1 VAGPRGSTSTASGRV
16 YTWAPTGEQFR
27 SVTTLIGDGV
37 PKPALVKWAPKMAAQ
52 FVVDNY
58 ERLEPLLKSNDPAD
72 QIEVLDTI
80 KNAPWRDRDAAANK
94 GTLVHDWAER
104 ISLGVA
110 TPDEVPLLIR
120 GHVRAFRQFLDDFKP
135 EYEAT
140 EMTVYSRKH
149 KYAGTLDFIARL
161 PGLGLCL
168 GDYKTNRSGIFG
180 DVALQLSA
188 YRFADFIGLPNDT
201 EEPML
206 QVDNCVAIHIAED
219 GYKVIPVKADL
230 DVHKFFLH
238 ATKVAQWSN
247 DLSKTVLSDPVRPA
261 A

>member
-1 VAGPRGSTSTASGRV
+1 MASPRGSKSTASGRV
-16 YTWAPTGEQFR
+16 YTWAPTGEEFR

-37 PKPALVKWAPKMAAQ
+37 PKPALVKWAPKKSAE
-52 FVVDNY
+52 FVADNWGRLRPLL
-58 ERLEPLLKSNDPAD
+58 ESGNEPDRLEA
-72 QIEVLDTI
+72 IETI

-94 GTLVHDWAER
+94 GTLVHDWAEK

-110 TPDEVPLLIR
+110 TPDQVPLLIR
-120 GHVRAFRQFLDDFKP
+120 GHVKAFRRFLEDFQP
-135 EYEAT
+135 VYEAT

-149 KYAGTLDFIARL
+149 RYAGTLDFIADI
-161 PGLGLCL
+161 PGLGKCL

-201 EEPML
+201 EEPM
-206 QVDNCVAIHIAED
+206 QEVDNCVAIHIAED
-219 GYKVIPVKADL
+219 GYKVIPIKADP
-230 DVHKFFLH
+230 DVYKFFLH

-247 DLSKTVLSDPVRPA
+247 EISKSVLSDPVKPA